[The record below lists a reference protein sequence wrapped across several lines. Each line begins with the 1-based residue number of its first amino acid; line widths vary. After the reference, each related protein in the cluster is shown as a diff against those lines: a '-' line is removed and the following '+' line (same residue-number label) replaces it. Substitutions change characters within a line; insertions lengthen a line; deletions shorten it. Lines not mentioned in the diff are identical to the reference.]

1 MTSDKLDELAVGID
15 DAATVVEELQVD
27 PNAGAEASEKL
38 DELQNTLKNV
48 SDAIDEISEEERA
61 K

>member
-38 DELQNTLKNV
+38 GELQNTLKNA